1 MRSSFAEFLKDTT
14 DAHQLK
20 LKLLTTTT
28 HSEHKPRIGFI
39 TINKACSTKSQSFT
53 REFMF
58 ARQGKIDAYIKKVAE
73 TRVRKRDVLIKM
85 LTNRARFHLCAFDK
99 FFYSVFGKDT
109 TNQMILN
116 LRTHYHDCVDVK
128 VKSIIEKFDRF
139 QHYYEPRLIMHYVCC
154 FKCATKFTIISLVV
168 SLPKTL

>member
-58 ARQGKIDAYIKKVAE
+58 AFHNGKLTPNSWSTSWPSTCGPA
-73 TRVRKRDVLIKM
+73 VRSEFSI
-85 LTNRARFHLCAFDK
+85 
-99 FFYSVFGKDT
+99 
-109 TNQMILN
+109 
-116 LRTHYHDCVDVK
+116 VK
-128 VKSIIEKFDRF
+128 CEHELSRE
-139 QHYYEPRLIMHYVCC
+139 RL
-154 FKCATKFTIISLVV
+154 
-168 SLPKTL
+168 